1 MLTVVVVAVSGDS
14 DIQDAYVVATDD
26 ESHDNLQQL
35 AALYK
40 VNPVNI
46 GEAYDNTA
54 HTCDD
59 SDTEDVDDAQ
69 LSTCSDPITN
79 SPLPARVDK
88 TESLNCEA
96 SPVLGRDLDTAKRNV
111 HTPMETS
118 VVNGFGPGPG
128 HVTGSP
134 AMHAPG
140 ENMYVN
146 LGNGPHRE
154 MAIDCPENFVG
165 SLKEPPRY
173 PPPQPVNSSQSSL
186 RSQHG
191 TPSKV
196 NEAKRH
202 ANDPSAGIAAMQQ
215 PSKTG
220 KEEDMEHRIKMYE
233 VRMTMFLS
241 SYDLQARLTLLL
253 FLFSISDI
261 LCTCNNK
268 SSTRVTMFLI
278 VSIHCISTLLDYL
291 YEIFFSSLLLAKF
304 YKVFEGVNNKP
315 QTFFYV
321 YT

>member
-1 MLTVVVVAVSGDS
+1 MSGDS

-79 SPLPARVDK
+79 SPLPAHVDK
-88 TESLNCEA
+88 TESHNCEA
-96 SPVLGRDLDTAKRNV
+96 SPVLGRDLGTPKRNV
-111 HTPMETS
+111 NTPMETS

-146 LGNGPHRE
+146 VLGNGPHRE

-173 PPPQPVNSSQSSL
+173 PPPQSVNSSQSSL
-186 RSQHG
+186 RSQHS
-191 TPSKV
+191 TPSKA

-202 ANDPSAGIAAMQQ
+202 ANDSPAGIAAMQQ
-215 PSKTG
+215 PPKTG
-220 KEEDMEHRIKMYE
+220 KEDHLEHRIKKYE
-233 VRMTMFLS
+233 VRT
-241 SYDLQARLTLLL
+241 
-253 FLFSISDI
+253 
-261 LCTCNNK
+261 
-268 SSTRVTMFLI
+268 
-278 VSIHCISTLLDYL
+278 
-291 YEIFFSSLLLAKF
+291 
-304 YKVFEGVNNKP
+304 
-315 QTFFYV
+315 
-321 YT
+321 